1 MGVVSQNAD
10 SVRQV
15 LEQKEQALQMVS
27 AVMQRRIIL
36 MSQQQG
42 RK

>member
-1 MGVVSQNAD
+1 MGVVSQNTD

-27 AVMQRRIIL
+27 AFMQRRIMM
-36 MSQQQG
+36 MSQQG

>member
-1 MGVVSQNAD
+1 MSVVSQNTD

-27 AVMQRRIIL
+27 AFMQRRIMM
-36 MSQQQG
+36 MSQQG